1 MDYEE
6 IKKLIDDMGNAKI
19 DELEIEFPEGIK
31 ISMKKNAE
39 KEIIFKNIPDMK
51 QQNFIPETTNM
62 QLDNQSIINSDVKA
76 NINIDSIQEE
86 KYKIIKSPM
95 VGTFYSKPSPNK
107 ETFVKTGD
115 IVKKG
120 QVICIVEAMKLMNE
134 IESEFDGEIVEICV
148 KDGDIVEYGQPLFK
162 IKEVS

>member
-134 IESEFDGEIVEICV
+134 IESEFDGEIAEICV

-162 IKEVS
+162 IK

>member
-39 KEIIFKNIPDMK
+39 KEIILKNTSDMK

-120 QVICIVEAMKLMNE
+120 QVICIIEAMKLMNE
-134 IESEFDGEIVEICV
+134 IESEFDGEIAEICV

-162 IKEVS
+162 IK

>member
-6 IKKLIDDMGNAKI
+6 IKKLIDDMENAKI

-162 IKEVS
+162 IK

>member
-1 MDYEE
+1 MNYEE

-39 KEIIFKNIPDMK
+39 KEIILKNISDMK

-134 IESEFDGEIVEICV
+134 IESEFDGEIAEICV

-162 IKEVS
+162 IK

>member
-39 KEIIFKNIPDMK
+39 KKIILKNISDMK

-95 VGTFYSKPSPNK
+95 VGTFYSKPPPNK
-107 ETFVKTGD
+107 AFLFLFSSNDSIAIAPVCANDSTINTPGIIGLPGK
-115 IVKKG
+115 
-120 QVICIVEAMKLMNE
+120 
-134 IESEFDGEIVEICV
+134 
-148 KDGDIVEYGQPLFK
+148 YPLK
-162 IKEVS
+162 